1 MCDDFFGD
9 NFEDD
14 FDSPNDDFQE
24 DLAGETS
31 EQWYDERDNVVDEP
45 EDNTFSANRDECSS
59 FDQAEVFIVGSM
71 IAGNAYEEAIDRKKM
86 LNQFNSKNKRKE

>member
-24 DLAGETS
+24 DLAEESGE
-31 EQWYDERDNVVDEP
+31 EWYDERDKVVDEP

-59 FDQAEVFIVGSM
+59 FDEAKVFIVGSM
-71 IAGNAYEEAIDRKKM
+71 IAGNAYEEAIDKK
-86 LNQFNSKNKRKE
+86 QRQNSLKIKKSQK